1 MFDKDYRDK
10 IISSEIKE
18 LLDSVESFLTKKDHF
33 VDEFKKAWLSTS
45 CNN

>member
-18 LLDSVESFLTKKDHF
+18 LLDSVESFLTTKDQF
-33 VDEFKKAWLSTS
+33 VEEFKKTWLATS

>member
-18 LLDSVESFLTKKDHF
+18 LLDSVESFLTKKDRF
-33 VDEFKKAWLSTS
+33 VEDFKQAWLSTS

>member
-18 LLDSVESFLTKKDHF
+18 LLDSVENFLTTKEQF
-33 VDEFKKAWLSTS
+33 VEEFKNAWLGASG
-45 CNN
+45 NN